1 MRATHDLAPDHTR
14 LLEHPQVLGD
24 GGLRDAEAGRRV
36 TDGSRTESEAL
47 DDAAPNRVRQR
58 SERIVN
64 HRVNRST
71 SVRGS
76 RTSLGRMAYTSAE
89 GRQELLEAFAEAIEQ
104 IGFALADLGAAYEQ
118 LDERNADR
126 LEAELFGPVQRA
138 YGRAKAGYA
147 RFADRHGMAGRS
159 FPAPSP
165 GLPST
170 GAKGFIDSAV
180 DAVAEADTTLSEL
193 QDSSLP
199 TEVGDVELR
208 AGLTE
213 VRELLGGVRQ
223 RAREVER
230 TLGR

>member
-1 MRATHDLAPDHTR
+1 
-14 LLEHPQVLGD
+14 
-24 GGLRDAEAGRRV
+24 
-36 TDGSRTESEAL
+36 
-47 DDAAPNRVRQR
+47 
-58 SERIVN
+58 
-64 HRVNRST
+64 
-71 SVRGS
+71 
-76 RTSLGRMAYTSAE
+76 MAYTSAE
-89 GRQELLEAFAEAIEQ
+89 GRQELLEALAEAIEQ
-104 IGFALADLGAAYEQ
+104 IGFALAGLGAAYEQ

-138 YGRAKAGYA
+138 YGRAKGSYA
-147 RFADRHGMAGRS
+147 RFADRHGMASRS
-159 FPAPSP
+159 FAAASP

-180 DAVAEADTTLSEL
+180 DAVAEADGTLSEL

-208 AGLTE
+208 AALTE

-223 RAREVER
+223 RARELER